1 MLTGKSYLFHAKI
14 PCFREKVAFKIQ
26 GTHFVAIQLWQLWQ
40 KC

>member
-1 MLTGKSYLFHAKI
+1 MPKFLVS
-14 PCFREKVAFKIQ
+14 REKVAFKIQ

>member
-1 MLTGKSYLFHAKI
+1 MQKI
-14 PCFREKVAFKIQ
+14 LVLRENIAFKIQ